1 MKCADFFSSV
11 HTNSLNGSPHSVVMS
26 AVPNHVQSAVPVRTP
41 LFLLGCGY
49 ATARPRPSGARRVEP
64 HSGRDLKSPP
74 LAQPPAAKEPDRF
87 TVTCNKIQLTLSQD
101 RCVAVFRV
109 VVAGRYLA
117 CVSIQLTLSQEIF
130 TGVLIHRVT
139 RPLRGSVSCG
149 SGWSVPCVSIQ
160 LTLSQP
166 LRGSV
171 SCGSG
176 WSVPCVSIQLT
187 LSQRKPTPRGWR
199 IGGVVHV

>member
-1 MKCADFFSSV
+1 MYSPQSRYGLLCSSSV
-11 HTNSLNGSPHSVVMS
+11 AATQRRGLGLRVRGASSPIVGGISKALRWLNP
-26 AVPNHVQSAVPVRTP
+26 PQ
-41 LFLLGCGY
+41 
-49 ATARPRPSGARRVEP
+49 RRN
-64 HSGRDLKSPP
+64 
-74 LAQPPAAKEPDRF
+74 RF